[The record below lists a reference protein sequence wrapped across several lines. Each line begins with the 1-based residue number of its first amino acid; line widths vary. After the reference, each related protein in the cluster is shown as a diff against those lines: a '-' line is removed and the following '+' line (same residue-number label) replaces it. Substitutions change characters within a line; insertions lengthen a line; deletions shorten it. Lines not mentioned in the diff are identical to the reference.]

1 MTETNPQ
8 NLPPLPELL
17 SLIGFSVYGLASPFL
32 SLKLRTMH
40 YGVEEENARF
50 VGMGLFYAQKYLG
63 SPRVLSIESSII
75 PDNILQGEPEGVKQW
90 SLTNLVALR
99 EAMNRLHGTGALT
112 MLDDEAQEALF
123 EKDLEEIQ
131 AQSWAYLAEKSTF
144 PLLVGMEVTQLES
157 GEILSRRIDGSNM
170 LLSSSVGLEPAQF
183 LDAMKQLIP
192 LGDVPKAAQRHQEE
206 FERITAV

>member
-1 MTETNPQ
+1 MTETDPQ

-17 SLIGFSVYGLASPFL
+17 GLIGFPVYGLASPFL
-32 SLKLRTMH
+32 GLQLRTMH
-40 YGVEEENARF
+40 YGVEEESTEF

-63 SPRVLSIESSII
+63 SPRVLAIESSVI
-75 PDNILQGEPEGVKQW
+75 PDNITSGDRHGVLQW

-99 EAMNRLHGTGALT
+99 EAMNRLHGTGGLSA
-112 MLDDEAQEALF
+112 LDDEAHDEQFERDLQEI
-123 EKDLEEIQ
+123 E
-131 AQSWAYLAEKSTF
+131 AQSWALLTEKSNF
-144 PLLVGMEVTQLES
+144 PLLVGMEVTQLVT
-157 GEILSRRIDGSNM
+157 GEILSRRLEGSSM
-170 LLSSSVGLEPAQF
+170 LLCSSVGLDPAQF